1 MKKSY
6 KFRISYIFLLIIF
19 FISLFLIKVNF
30 KKVEAKETYP
40 KLVNYYLNWTINPS
54 DAKDLAKWDVLILDM
69 EIQESGPEII
79 REIRRLNPEIKILAY
94 IASQEV
100 IDYSRGNFSLE
111 STLRAKL
118 YRQISENWWLKDKD
132 SNKIIFWPGT
142 NMLNVSDGCGLSS
155 QGERWNDFLPKFV
168 SREILSTGLWDG
180 IFYDNIWGDISWLNS
195 NIAISNN
202 KNISESELNN
212 LWLKGTEK
220 ILQNTRK
227 LNPQAII
234 IGNGKV
240 FFDYQSHLNGM
251 MLEGFPSE
259 WENGGAWSGSM
270 ETYFKLDKYNKE
282 PKASIILRFGGSE
295 NYQSFRYGIS
305 SALLGDGYFGYNLS
319 QEVQGQLWWFDEYN
333 INLGKAQSS
342 AYNLT
347 NYSDNNTIEEG
358 LWRRDFSLGVSI
370 VNSSSKKQKYV
381 FEKEEF
387 EKISGYQDPKINNG
401 MLVNYVNLEP
411 KDGVILLKKNTE
423 IIDSV
428 FDNGSF
434 VRVFNDLGKQQ
445 QNGFFSYKAN
455 FPAQSQIIVSDI
467 DGDNNLEILVN
478 YQGEIKI
485 YKNGQIIKSF
495 KPFNANFLGEISI
508 AVADLNSDKTK
519 EIIVG
524 AGKGGGPHVR
534 VFSKDGV
541 PLIGGFFAYDKEFKG
556 GVNVAVLDL
565 DGDGNKEIIT
575 GAGQGGGP
583 HVRVF
588 SKDGVPLIGGF
599 FAYDKEFKGGVNV
612 AAGNVSGDCNGEIVV
627 SAGLG
632 GLPRVKIYNKDG
644 KMINEFLAYD
654 KDFLS
659 GVKIVLS
666 DLNQDGKKEILPAI
680 LEF

>member
-1 MKKSY
+1 MS
-6 KFRISYIFLLIIF
+6 
-19 FISLFLIKVNF
+19 VM
-30 KKVEAKETYP
+30 V
-40 KLVNYYLNWTINPS
+40 
-54 DAKDLAKWDVLILDM
+54 
-69 EIQESGPEII
+69 
-79 REIRRLNPEIKILAY
+79 
-94 IASQEV
+94 
-100 IDYSRGNFSLE
+100 
-111 STLRAKL
+111 
-118 YRQISENWWLKDKD
+118 
-132 SNKIIFWPGT
+132 
-142 NMLNVSDGCGLSS
+142 LSS

-556 GVNVAVLDL
+556 GVNVA
-565 DGDGNKEIIT
+565 
-575 GAGQGGGP
+575 
-583 HVRVF
+583 
-588 SKDGVPLIGGF
+588 
-599 FAYDKEFKGGVNV
+599 
-612 AAGNVSGDCNGEIVV
+612 AGNVSGDCNGEIVV